1 MVDSIFVYFWGQNIY
16 QFLQEK
22 KVLKDLIKIIWDKLN
37 FLLMPESILQ
47 KSHDGQTNTLIL
59 LVQ

>member
-1 MVDSIFVYFWGQNIY
+1 MVDSIFVYFGIKIFTNFY
-16 QFLQEK
+16 KK

-37 FLLMPESILQ
+37 FLLIPESILQ

>member
-1 MVDSIFVYFWGQNIY
+1 MVDSILFILVSKYLPIFTR
-16 QFLQEK
+16 K

-37 FLLMPESILQ
+37 FLLIPESILQ